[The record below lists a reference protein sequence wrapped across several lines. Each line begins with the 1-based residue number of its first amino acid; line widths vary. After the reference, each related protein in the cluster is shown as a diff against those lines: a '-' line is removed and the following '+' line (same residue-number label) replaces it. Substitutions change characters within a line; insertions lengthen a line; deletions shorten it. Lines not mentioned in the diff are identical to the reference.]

1 MNAAMLKFPAREVLA
16 LGIWIVCA
24 SLIEAQEAPR
34 FLEPWGAMFAEETAV
49 FHVQAAVAPAGW
61 SLALSGA
68 VVARGETPTIE
79 QTFPALRNG
88 LAVEGVLT
96 AETSQGRIQKPL
108 WLFSRKPDFPS
119 MEKLLVFDPI
129 GATVSMLEL
138 NGIPFQP
145 VRSVDELTGAARGVV
160 LVGEGI
166 STDEYKGMAA
176 VLADSASRGARILW
190 LAPGEGRMVLPGG
203 EGAVSLGFRDAAVV
217 VATDKR
223 LKPED
228 WRERKAVTS
237 SFRLVG
243 DRRIVEMEWSAN
255 GMGWCWMEA
264 RWASGGRLVIC
275 GLSIVES
282 WEDNPAPRYLLAQ
295 WLADLNK
302 QQ

>member
-1 MNAAMLKFPAREVLA
+1 MNTGLLKYAAWRL
-16 LGIWIVCA
+16 LGLGL
-24 SLIEAQEAPR
+24 LIANDVPLSAQEAPR
-34 FLEPWGAMFAEETAV
+34 FLEPWGAIFAEETAV
-49 FHVQAAVAPAGW
+49 FHVQAAAAPAGW

-79 QTFPALRNG
+79 LTFPALRNG
-88 LAVEGVLT
+88 LAVEGVMT
-96 AETSQGRIQKPL
+96 AETSQGKIQKPI

-129 GATVSMLEL
+129 GATVSMLES

-145 VRSVDELTGAARGVV
+145 VNSVDALTRAARGVV

-176 VLADSASRGARILW
+176 ALADSASRGARILW

-203 EGAVSLGFRDAAVV
+203 EGASTLDFRDAAVV
-217 VATDKR
+217 AATDKR

-228 WRERKAVTS
+228 WRERNAVRS

-255 GMGWCWMEA
+255 GMGLCWMEA
-264 RWASGGRLVIC
+264 RWTSGGRLAIC

-282 WEDNPAPRYLLAQ
+282 WENNPAPRYLLVQ

-302 QQ
+302 QE